1 MLTRDENIVDVA
13 VAVQYRIKNPENY
26 LFNVENPLISLQQ
39 ATASSLRQVIG
50 NTNLDDILTSGREKV
65 SQDVKEQ
72 LVEILDKYQTG
83 LEITEVALQ
92 PAKAPDAVKD
102 AFDDAIKAQEDEQ
115 RYINQAQAYKMQV
128 IPQANG
134 KKQRILAD
142 ARAYKE
148 QVVLNANGE
157 TARYLA
163 LLPEYQAHPV
173 VTRERL
179 YLSALQNIFT
189 NSTKIFVDQKQGNN
203 TLMYLPIDKLL
214 SNSQVNT
221 RLSQIPLALNAQ
233 QAQAD
238 TRNNTQTTKKTAD
251 NFSGYGSNQ
260 STNSYD
266 FLNEGRK

>member
-1 MLTRDENIVDVA
+1 M
-13 VAVQYRIKNPENY
+13 
-26 LFNVENPLISLQQ
+26 
-39 ATASSLRQVIG
+39 
-50 NTNLDDILTSGREKV
+50 
-65 SQDVKEQ
+65 SQDVKTQ
-72 LVEILDKYQTG
+72 LVKILEKYHTG
-83 LEITEVALQ
+83 IEITEVALQ

-148 QVVLNANGE
+148 QVVLNSQGE

-163 LLPEYQAHPV
+163 LLPEYQAHPK

-189 NSTKIFVDQKQGNN
+189 HTTKVFVDQKQGNN
-203 TLMYLPIDKLL
+203 TLMYLPLDRLL
-214 SNSQVNT
+214 SKASAKMGVNQVP
-221 RLSQIPLALNAQ
+221 LSLNAQ
-233 QAQAD
+233 AQEAEQASGI
-238 TRNNTQTTKKTAD
+238 QTIATKKSD
-251 NFSGYGSNQ
+251 DLSGYGLNQ
-260 STNSYD
+260 TTNPYS
-266 FLNEGRK
+266 FLNEGKR